1 MTSTKIP
8 YVDRMLDVDIPDQ
21 NLIFDVS
28 PRDALPA
35 EDFEE
40 TLK

>member
-21 NLIFDVS
+21 NFIFDMS
-28 PRDALPA
+28 PRDALPS
-35 EDFEE
+35 
-40 TLK
+40 

>member
-8 YVDRMLDVDIPDQ
+8 HVDRMLDVDIPDQ

-28 PRDALPA
+28 PRHALPA
-35 EDFEE
+35 EDFEV
-40 TLK
+40 TPK